1 MRFIKSKFKKKII
14 LIYLKNYHIPENTLK
29 LDLRIKIQ
37 SGFCNRTQN
46 TTKKQKQKQTVS

>member
-1 MRFIKSKFKKKII
+1 MRFIKSKFLKKII